1 MNKTPWYETVSNI
14 LNGSKSNYNVDAS
27 VNTKNNTLTLDYKTR
42 QAGLN
47 NRNYKGLVDGHVDQF
62 VGELSNIYEKRTG
75 YRLKMN
81 ELHRDDRLLH
91 YGRTGGGDHY
101 ITHTRTYQYVK

>member
-1 MNKTPWYETVSNI
+1 MSKVEWYQTISNI
-14 LNGSKSNYNVDAS
+14 LNNAKNNYNVNTS
-27 VNTKNNTLTLDYKTR
+27 VNTEKNTITLDYKTR

-47 NRNYKGLVDGHVDQF
+47 NRNYRGLVDNHVDQF

-75 YRLKMN
+75 DRLRMT
-81 ELHRDDRLLH
+81 ELSRDDRLLH